1 MIAKTT
7 QGWLIRFAA
16 TVALLWAACWAAPR
30 LVANVPQFPT
40 RTTGEEQLVALERYF
55 KLPPQPIVVVG
66 SSLAYHL
73 KDQFF
78 FDGDVRNMAIPG
90 DSPMTGLAIIAA
102 APIARPRAIAVE
114 TNILDRPLNQRLL
127 DMFGSAELHRPPLPP
142 LRTLAA
148 LYQGA
153 RDDTLTYSKERIQS
167 ILAAPPAADR
177 SARLV
182 ATIWDDWN
190 RPLDRNVLREH
201 AEQLKS
207 LAERLEAQGV
217 RLFFFEMPYPSR
229 LNGSLFATT
238 TREVLDEEIP
248 PYDKHRLTLDYPV
261 ADMRSEADGVH
272 LDDRSS
278 VIFAAALAQAIHAR
292 LARD

>member
-1 MIAKTT
+1 MIDRAT
-7 QGWLIRFAA
+7 QGWLTRFAI
-16 TVALLWAACWAAPR
+16 TIALLGAACWAAPR
-30 LVANVPQFPT
+30 LVPNLPQFPT
-40 RTTGEEQLVALERYF
+40 RTTGEQQVVVLERYF

-78 FDGDVRNMAIPG
+78 VDGDVRNMAIPG
-90 DSPMTGLAIIAA
+90 DSPLTGLAIIAA
-102 APIARPRAIAVE
+102 APIAKPRAIAVE

-127 DMFGSAELHRPPLPP
+127 DMFGTAQLHQPPLPP

-153 RDDTLTYSKERIQS
+153 RDDTLTFSQERIQS
-167 ILAAPPAADR
+167 ILAAPPAPDR

-190 RPLDRNVLREH
+190 RPLDRDVLRRH

-207 LAERLEAQGV
+207 LASKLDAQG
-217 RLFFFEMPYPSR
+217 
-229 LNGSLFATT
+229 
-238 TREVLDEEIP
+238 
-248 PYDKHRLTLDYPV
+248 
-261 ADMRSEADGVH
+261 
-272 LDDRSS
+272 
-278 VIFAAALAQAIHAR
+278 
-292 LARD
+292 